1 MEMIKTMP
9 REEAVKW
16 AEEAVAE
23 MLERGGASPE
33 DEDVRALETL
43 RIVTAT
49 PDDKTVAGIVLLI
62 GGFICAALALATGI
76 CGFIY
81 APMGKVDVAQT
92 IRPYSFGFA
101 VFAVIQLCAV
111 RVPWG
116 RLFK

>member
-76 CGFIY
+76 CGSIY

-92 IRPYSFGFA
+92 IGPYSFGFA